1 MTAAARILLPDVP
14 ALAVGLG
21 GAIWL
26 TPAGEIED
34 ISIAETARR
43 IRAGERP
50 LLCHLPAVTR
60 RPGIDPFPAY
70 DLLELFAFARPA
82 GFCVPT
88 PRGLDAAAGLD
99 APDDRADE
107 ALALRRV
114 AQRLLRSEEHTS
126 ELQSLMR
133 ISYAVFCLKKKN
145 TTIITTH
152 TEHITPSSS

>member
-1 MTAAARILLPDVP
+1 MPAAARTLRPDVP

-60 RPGIDPFPAY
+60 RLGIDPFPAY

-88 PRGLDAAAGLD
+88 PRGLAEAAGLD

-107 ALALRRV
+107 ALA
-114 AQRLLRSEEHTS
+114 RSEEHTS
-126 ELQSLMR
+126 ELPSLMR
-133 ISYAVFCLKKKN
+133 ISYAVFCLKQKKLQPDN
-145 TTIITTH
+145 D
-152 TEHITPSSS
+152 